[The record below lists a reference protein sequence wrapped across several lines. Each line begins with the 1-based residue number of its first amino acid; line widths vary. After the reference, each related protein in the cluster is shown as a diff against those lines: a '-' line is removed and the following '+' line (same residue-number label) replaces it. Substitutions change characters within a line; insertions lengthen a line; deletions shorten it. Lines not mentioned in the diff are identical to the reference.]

1 MKYSGIDL
9 HSNNSVVTVMDD
21 NDRVVA
27 EKRLPNDL
35 VKIIGFLSPWRDELA
50 GVVVESTYNWYWL
63 VDGLQEAGFLV
74 KLANTGA
81 IKKYDGLKH
90 SGDEADARQLAQLLR
105 LGILPTGT
113 ILPPEHRAIR
123 DLARKRMQLV
133 RSRTSHILAIENIMA
148 RQQAVKITSNA
159 IKRLTASDVDQMGLP
174 ADVGLAVQS
183 NLAVIITLGAQIDLL
198 EKRLQ
203 ERVSERPDYALLAS
217 VPGIGRILA
226 TIILLETGPIDR
238 FAAVG
243 NFASYARC
251 VDSQHTSNGKKKGEG
266 NTKNGNKYLAWAFVE
281 AANFALRFCPE
292 AKRFYE
298 RKKAKTNSVVA
309 IKALA
314 HKLARACFHIL
325 KERKP
330 FDVTRCFA

>member
-9 HSNNSVVTVMDD
+9 HSNNSVVTVTDEE
-21 NDRVVA
+21 DRVMA

-35 VKIIGFLSPWRDELA
+35 GRILQLLEPWREEIA
-50 GVVVESTYNWYWL
+50 GVVVESTFNWYWL
-63 VDGLQEAGFLV
+63 VDGLQAAGFKV
-74 KLANTGA
+74 HLANTTA
-81 IKKYDGLKH
+81 IKKYEGLKH
-90 SGDEADARQLAQLLR
+90 SGDESDARYLAHLLR

-113 ILPPEHRAIR
+113 ILPPEQRAVR

-133 RSRTSHILAIENIMA
+133 RSRTTHILSVENIIA
-148 RQQAVKITSNA
+148 RQHGARIKCNEV
-159 IKRLTASDVDQMGLP
+159 KRLTAETVDQMALP
-174 ADVGLAVQS
+174 EDVAFAIKTNV
-183 NLAVIITLGAQIDLL
+183 AVIATLSKQIDVL

-203 ERVSERPDYALLAS
+203 ERITQRPEYELLTS
-217 VPGIGRILA
+217 VPGIGQTLA
-226 TIILLETGPIDR
+226 TVILLEAGPIDR
-238 FAAVG
+238 FAAPG

-251 VDSQHTSNGKKKGEG
+251 VNSVRTSNGKKKGEG

-281 AANFALRFCPE
+281 AANFALRYNAE

-298 RKKAKTNSVVA
+298 RKKARANSVVA

>member
-9 HSNNSVVTVMDD
+9 HSNNSVVSVVDD
-21 NDRVVA
+21 EDWVVA

-35 VKIIGFLSPWRDELA
+35 AKIVGWLMPWREEMA
-50 GVVVESTYNWYWL
+50 GVVVESTFNWYWL
-63 VDGLQEAGFLV
+63 VDGLQAAGFKV
-74 KLANTGA
+74 HLANTTA
-81 IKKYDGLKH
+81 IKKYEGLKH
-90 SGDEADARQLAQLLR
+90 SGDETDARYLAHLLR

-113 ILPPEHRAIR
+113 ILAPEQRALR

-133 RSRTSHILAIENIMA
+133 RSRITHILAIENIIA
-148 RQQAVKITSNA
+148 RQQGARISSNQVKQLSAEDVDRMALPEEVALAVKTN
-159 IKRLTASDVDQMGLP
+159 V
-174 ADVGLAVQS
+174 
-183 NLAVIITLGAQIDLL
+183 AVIDTLCAQIELL
-198 EKRLQ
+198 ENRLQ
-203 ERVSERPDYALLAS
+203 QKVGVRPAYRLLTS
-217 VPGIGRILA
+217 VPGIGQVLA
-226 TIILLETGPIDR
+226 TTILLETGPIER
-238 FAAVG
+238 FASVG

-251 VDSQHTSNGKKKGEG
+251 VGSVRTSNGKKKGEG

-281 AANFALRFCPE
+281 AANFALRYCAE

-298 RKKAKTNSVVA
+298 RKKAKTNNVVA

-325 KERKP
+325 KERQA

>member
-9 HSNNSVVTVMDD
+9 HSNNSVVTVTDEE
-21 NDRVVA
+21 DRVVV

-35 VKIIGFLSPWRDELA
+35 AKILALLAPWQEELV
-50 GVVVESTYNWYWL
+50 GVVVESTFNWYWL
-63 VDGLQEAGFLV
+63 VDGLQAAGLKV
-74 KLANTGA
+74 HLANTTA
-81 IKKYDGLKH
+81 IKKYEGLKH
-90 SGDEADARQLAQLLR
+90 SGDEADARYLAHLLR

-113 ILPPEHRAIR
+113 ILPPEQRAVR

-133 RSRTSHILAIENIMA
+133 RSRTTHILAVENITA
-148 RQQAVKITSNA
+148 RQQGTRISSNQVKRLRADSIDQMPLSADVAFA
-159 IKRLTASDVDQMGLP
+159 IKTNV
-174 ADVGLAVQS
+174 
-183 NLAVIITLGAQIDLL
+183 AVIATLSTQIDLL

-203 ERVSERPDYALLAS
+203 EKVAERPEYGLLTS
-217 VPGIGRILA
+217 VPGIGRVLA
-226 TIILLETGPIDR
+226 TTILLETGPIDR
-238 FAAVG
+238 FAAAG

-251 VDSQHTSNGKKKGEG
+251 VDSLRTSNGRKKGEG

-281 AANFALRFCPE
+281 AANFALRYCAE

-298 RKKAKTNSVVA
+298 RKKAKTNTVVA